1 MREEERDRLSSY
13 GWVDRKA
20 GIARIPVDRAIEI
33 LAKKG
38 LPTPQERG
46 VTAPEKPRGENGEQA
61 GGETMNEREAWRY
74 KVAAWW
80 LRAVVVGLVSFACP
94 GLPAAL
100 SQPPAA

>member
-38 LPTPQERG
+38 LPTPEERG
-46 VTAPEKPRGENGEQA
+46 VRAPEKPVEKTGSKP
-61 GGETMNEREAWRY
+61 EA
-74 KVAAWW
+74 K
-80 LRAVVVGLVSFACP
+80 P
-94 GLPAAL
+94 
-100 SQPPAA
+100 